1 MDGHIISSSV
11 GEIRNT
17 PRCDTQLL
25 PPDLPMPTFRTTLMV
40 RLADPPRRTPYTV
53 TMCYASPR
61 TWSLHDYA
69 YLNNLPMAFSYHD
82 NCIAAQRVMLAM
94 LLHHCRREGL

>member
-11 GEIRNT
+11 GGARSA
-17 PRCDTQLL
+17 PSCDMRLL
-25 PPDLPMPTFRTTLMV
+25 PSGIPIPTFRATLMV
-40 RLADPPRRTPYTV
+40 RLASPPRRTPFHV

-69 YLNNLPMAFSYHD
+69 YLNNLPMTFSYHD

-94 LLHHCRREGL
+94 LLHHFRREGL